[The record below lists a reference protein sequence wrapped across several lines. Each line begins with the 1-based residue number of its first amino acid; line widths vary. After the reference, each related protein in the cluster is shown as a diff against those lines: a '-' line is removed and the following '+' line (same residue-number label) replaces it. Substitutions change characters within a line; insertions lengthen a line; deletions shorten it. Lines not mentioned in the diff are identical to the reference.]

1 MGRIDLNR
9 VALEGSIA
17 VVPALTLEEEWQ
29 VREEVGVVVVE
40 EVVEEEEEEEEEE
53 EGLLRLSGLEAEQVV
68 LNWCLGQE
76 RAVLRPEMVASYL
89 VRGSRTAG
97 RTSSRSC
104 IAGTGTPWD
113 GVSRVLEPRRRL
125 GAPCCPP

>member
-40 EVVEEEEEEEEEE
+40 EVVEEEEEEEMIK
-53 EGLLRLSGLEAEQVV
+53 EAAVV
-68 LNWCLGQE
+68 IGT
-76 RAVLRPEMVASYL
+76 VLRKFQFK
-89 VRGSRTAG
+89 
-97 RTSSRSC
+97 
-104 IAGTGTPWD
+104 
-113 GVSRVLEPRRRL
+113 
-125 GAPCCPP
+125 